1 MKKIICLLIA
11 CFLMMGGISVVLADT
26 SSSPDTGC
34 SYPHNSGTDITPL
47 GGGDDGGI
55 GGGAGWPC

>member
-11 CFLMMGGISVVLADT
+11 CFLMVGGISVVLADT
-26 SSSPDTGC
+26 AVPDTEFPC
-34 SYPHNSGTDITPL
+34 PHDSGTGITPL